1 MFTSP
6 DVFIDLLKKRF
17 TLSTPS
23 ELKSEE
29 DATIWRN
36 RVLLPIR
43 LRVYNVIKTW
53 LENYFNFEQDAGVE
67 KELLDFVN
75 GEMGSAMPGPAKRM
89 IELINKTVSLS
100 SWWAMYSIIKTLFFH
115 LVFIKRI
122 SLQRP

>member
-67 KELLDFVN
+67 KELLDFAN

-100 SWWAMYSIIKTLFFH
+100 SWWAMYSIIKAIFF
-115 LVFIKRI
+115 LI
-122 SLQRP
+122 